1 MAKYIAKRIL
11 QLIPVL
17 IAVIFLIYVLQFMA
31 KGDPALMKLGTDA
44 TPEELHEWRESYGL
58 NDPMLV
64 QFGRYLWGIVTRGDL
79 GTSYRT
85 GRSVTTEIFERWPVT
100 FTLAIV
106 TNVVGFA
113 IGLTLGVVS
122 ALKRNSWIDNL
133 ARVFGM
139 IGSAMPTF
147 WFALLLIMLFSIKLK
162 WLPVSGW
169 YGVKY
174 WVLPALT
181 QGILSAA
188 AYMRNVRA
196 SVLDNVKQ
204 DFVRTARAKGQ
215 TEWVVVWHH
224 IMGNA
229 MIPIVTAIGMHFAT
243 ALGGTM
249 IIEQIFA
256 IPGLGRF
263 MVESVNSRD
272 FPQLRA
278 SIILTAI
285 TVTVINLLIDIL
297 YAFIDPRIKGAFTKT
312 SGTTHKKRL
321 FSQGKKGEPV

>member
-17 IAVIFLIYVLQFMA
+17 IAVVFLIYVLQFLA
-31 KGDPALMKLGTDA
+31 KGDPALIKLGTDA
-44 TPEELHEWRESYGL
+44 SPEELAEWRESYGL
-58 NDPMLV
+58 DDPLMV
-64 QFGRYLWGIVTRGDL
+64 QFGKYLWGIITKGDL
-79 GTSYRT
+79 GMSYRT
-85 GRSVTTEIFERWPVT
+85 GKPVTDEIFARWPVT
-100 FTLAIV
+100 FTLTIV
-106 TNVVGFA
+106 TNVVGFT

-122 ALKRNSWIDNL
+122 ALNRNSWIDNL
-133 ARVFGM
+133 SRVFGM
-139 IGSAMPTF
+139 LGSSMPAF
-147 WFALLLIMLFSIKLK
+147 WFALLLIMLFSIELE
-162 WLPVSGW
+162 WFPVSGW
-169 YGVKY
+169 YGVEY

-215 TEWVVVWHH
+215 KESVVVWHH

-229 MIPIVTAIGMHFAT
+229 MIPIVTAIGMHFAK

-263 MVESVNSRD
+263 MVESINNRD

-278 SIILTAI
+278 SIILTAV

-297 YAFIDPRIKGAFTKT
+297 YAFIDPRIKGTFTKS
-312 SGTTHKKRL
+312 SGSSHKLRL
-321 FSQGKKGEPV
+321 FGGTKEGETT

>member
-1 MAKYIAKRIL
+1 MTRYVLKRIL

-17 IAVIFLIYVLQFMA
+17 IAVIFLIFVLQFLA
-31 KGDPALMKLGTDA
+31 KGDPAVLRLGVEA
-44 TPEELHEWRESYGL
+44 TPEELHAWRESYGL

-64 QFGRYLWGIVTRGDL
+64 QFCKYLWGIVTRGDF

-85 GRSVTTEIFERWPVT
+85 GQSVTSEIFVRWPVT

-106 TNVVGFA
+106 TNIVGFSL
-113 IGLTLGVVS
+113 GLSMGIVS
-122 ALKRNSWIDNL
+122 ALNRNSWKDNL

-139 IGSAMPTF
+139 LGSSIPQF
-147 WFALLLIMLFSIKLK
+147 WFALLLIMLFSIRLK

-169 YGVKY
+169 YGPRY
-174 WVLPALT
+174 WVLPALA
-181 QGILSAA
+181 QGVLSAA

-196 SVLDNVKQ
+196 SVLDNVQQ

-215 TEWVVVWHH
+215 KESKVIWHH

-263 MVESVNSRD
+263 MVESINNRD

-278 SIILTAI
+278 SIILTAV
-285 TVTVINLLIDIL
+285 TVTIINLLIDIA
-297 YAFIDPRIKGAFTKT
+297 YAFIDPRIK
-312 SGTTHKKRL
+312 SGFLRSSKKI
-321 FSQGKKGEPV
+321 KKLEAIKEGGEQ

>member
-1 MAKYIAKRIL
+1 MVKYVLKRIL

-17 IAVIFLIYVLQFMA
+17 IAVIFLIYVLQFLA
-31 KGDPALMKLGTDA
+31 KGDPAVMRLGTDA
-44 TPEELHEWRESYGL
+44 TPEELNEWRENYGL
-58 NDPMLV
+58 NDPLLV
-64 QFGRYLWGIVTRGDL
+64 QFGKYLGGILLRGDL

-85 GRSVTTEIFERWPVT
+85 GQPVTDEIFSRWPVT
-100 FTLAIV
+100 FTLAIA
-106 TNVVGFA
+106 TNVVGFSL
-113 IGLTLGVVS
+113 GLMLGIVS
-122 ALKRNSWIDNL
+122 ALKRDTWIDNL

-139 IGSAMPTF
+139 LGSSIPTF
-147 WFALLLIMLFSIKLK
+147 WFALLLILLFSIQLR

-169 YGVKY
+169 YGPQY

-215 TEWVVVWHH
+215 RESVVVWHH

-263 MVESVNSRD
+263 MVESINNRD

-285 TVTVINLLIDIL
+285 TVTVINLLIDIA
-297 YAFIDPRIKGAFTKT
+297 YAFIDPRIKGSFARG
-312 SGTTHKKRL
+312 SNRRKKKL
-321 FSQGKKGEPV
+321 EQDKEAGAV

>member
-1 MAKYIAKRIL
+1 MARYIAKRIL

-17 IAVIFLIYVLQFMA
+17 IAVIFLIYVLQFLA
-31 KGDPALMKLGTDA
+31 KGDPAVMKLGTDA
-44 TPEELHEWRESYGL
+44 TPEELNEWRESYGL
-58 NDPMLV
+58 NDPLLV
-64 QFGRYLWGIVTRGDL
+64 QFGKYLWGIVTKGDL
-79 GTSYRT
+79 GKSYRT
-85 GRSVTTEIFERWPVT
+85 GQPVTTEIFTRWPVT
-100 FTLAIV
+100 FTLAIG
-106 TNVVGFA
+106 TNIVGFSL
-113 IGLTLGVVS
+113 GLALGIIS
-122 ALKRNSWIDNL
+122 ALNRNSWKDNL

-139 IGSAMPTF
+139 LGSSMPAF
-147 WFALLLIMLFSIKLK
+147 WFALLLILLFSIKLR

-169 YGVKY
+169 YGPQY
-174 WVLPALT
+174 WILPALA

-196 SVLDNVKQ
+196 SVLDNVRQ

-215 TEWVVVWHH
+215 KERVVIWHH

-263 MVESVNSRD
+263 MVESINNRD

-285 TVTVINLLIDIL
+285 TVTLINLLIDIA
-297 YAFIDPRIKGAFTKT
+297 YAFIDPRIKAAFAR
-312 SGTTHKKRL
+312 S
-321 FSQGKKGEPV
+321 GKKKNKKAVLTEEGGADK

>member
-1 MAKYIAKRIL
+1 MVKYVLKRIL

-17 IAVIFLIYVLQFMA
+17 IAVIFLIYVLQFLA
-31 KGDPALMKLGTDA
+31 KGDPAVMRLGTDA
-44 TPEELHEWRESYGL
+44 TPEELNEWREAYGL
-58 NDPMLV
+58 NDPLLV
-64 QFGRYLWGIVTRGDL
+64 QFGKYLGGILTRGDL

-85 GRSVTTEIFERWPVT
+85 GQPVTDEIFSRWPVT
-100 FTLAIV
+100 FTLAIA
-106 TNVVGFA
+106 TNVVGFSL
-113 IGLTLGVVS
+113 GLALGIVS
-122 ALKRNSWIDNL
+122 ALKRDTWIDNL

-139 IGSAMPTF
+139 LGSSIPTF
-147 WFALLLIMLFSIKLK
+147 WFALLLILLFSIQLR

-169 YGVKY
+169 YGPQY

-215 TEWVVVWHH
+215 RESIVVWHH

-263 MVESVNSRD
+263 MVESINNRD

-285 TVTVINLLIDIL
+285 TVTVINLLIDIA
-297 YAFIDPRIKGAFTKT
+297 YAFIDPRIKGSFARGSKRR
-312 SGTTHKKRL
+312 KKKL
-321 FSQGKKGEPV
+321 EQGKEVGAA

>member
-1 MAKYIAKRIL
+1 MAKYVLKRIL

-17 IAVIFLIYVLQFMA
+17 IAVIFLIYVLQFLA
-31 KGDPALMKLGTDA
+31 KGDPAVLKLGTDA
-44 TPEELHEWRESYGL
+44 TPEELDAWRESYGL
-58 NDPMLV
+58 NDPLLV
-64 QFGRYLWGIVTRGDL
+64 QFGKYLWGIVTRGDF
-79 GTSYRT
+79 GNSYRT
-85 GRSVTTEIFERWPVT
+85 GQSVTSEIFVRWPVT
-100 FTLAIV
+100 FTLAIA
-106 TNVVGFA
+106 TNVVGFSL
-113 IGLTLGVVS
+113 GLALGIVS
-122 ALKRNSWIDNL
+122 ALNRNTWKDNL

-139 IGSAMPTF
+139 VGSSMPQF
-147 WFALLLIMLFSIKLK
+147 WFALLLIMLFSIRLK

-174 WVLPALT
+174 WILPALA
-181 QGILSAA
+181 QGVLSAA

-196 SVLDNVKQ
+196 SVLDNVQQ

-215 TEWVVVWHH
+215 KERVVVWHH

-249 IIEQIFA
+249 IIEQIFS

-263 MVESVNSRD
+263 MVESINNRD

-278 SIILTAI
+278 SIILTAV
-285 TVTVINLLIDIL
+285 TVTVINLLIDVA
-297 YAFIDPRIKGAFTKT
+297 YACIDPRIKGGFVR
-312 SGTTHKKRL
+312 SSKK
-321 FSQGKKGEPV
+321 KKKVAALEEGGGEA

>member
-1 MAKYIAKRIL
+1 MVKYVLKRIL

-31 KGDPALMKLGTDA
+31 KGDPALMKLGPDA
-44 TPEELHEWRESYGL
+44 TPEQLEEWRESYGL
-58 NDPMLV
+58 NDPLLV
-64 QFGRYLWGIVTRGDL
+64 QFGKYLWGIVTRGDL

-85 GRSVTTEIFERWPVT
+85 GQSVTSEILARWPVT
-100 FTLAIV
+100 FVLAIA
-106 TNVVGFA
+106 TNVVGFSL
-113 IGLTLGVVS
+113 GLILGVVS
-122 ALKRNSWIDNL
+122 ALNRDTWKDNL

-139 IGSAMPTF
+139 LGSSIPTF
-147 WFALLLIMLFSIKLK
+147 WFALMLIILFAVQLK
-162 WLPVSGW
+162 WFPVSGW
-169 YGVKY
+169 YGPKY
-174 WVLPALT
+174 WVLPALA

-196 SVLDNVKQ
+196 SVLDNVRQ

-215 TEWVVVWHH
+215 KESVVVWHH

-249 IIEQIFA
+249 IIEQMFA

-263 MVESVNSRD
+263 MVESINNRD

-285 TVTVINLLIDIL
+285 TVTVINLLIDVA
-297 YAFIDPRIKGAFTKT
+297 YAFIDPRIKGTFARSAKR
-312 SGTTHKKRL
+312 SKKREL
-321 FSQGKKGEPV
+321 PEEGGAAA

>member
-1 MAKYIAKRIL
+1 MTRYIFKRIL

-17 IAVIFLIYVLQFMA
+17 IAVIFLIYILQFLA
-31 KGDPALMKLGTDA
+31 KGDPAVMRLGTEA
-44 TPEELHEWRESYGL
+44 TPEELAAWRQSYGL
-58 NDPMLV
+58 NDPLLI
-64 QFGRYLWGIVTRGDL
+64 QFGKYLWGIVTRGDL
-79 GTSYRT
+79 GRSYRT
-85 GRSVTTEIFERWPVT
+85 GQAVTTEIFARWPVT

-106 TNVVGFA
+106 TNIVGFSL
-113 IGLTLGVVS
+113 GLALGIIS
-122 ALKRNSWIDNL
+122 ALNRNSWKDNV
-133 ARVFGM
+133 ARIFGM
-139 IGSAMPTF
+139 IGSSMPSF
-147 WFALLLIMLFSIKLK
+147 WFALLLIMLFSIKLR

-169 YGVKY
+169 YGVQY
-174 WVLPALT
+174 WILPAFT

-215 TEWVVVWHH
+215 KERVVIWHH

-229 MIPIVTAIGMHFAT
+229 MIPIVTAIGMHFAV

-263 MVESVNSRD
+263 MVESINNRD

-278 SIILTAI
+278 SIILTAV
-285 TVTVINLLIDIL
+285 TVTLINLLIDVA
-297 YAFIDPRIKGAFTKT
+297 YAFIDPRIKASFARSSKRP
-312 SGTTHKKRL
+312 KKVVL
-321 FSQGKKGEPV
+321 TEEGGSEQ